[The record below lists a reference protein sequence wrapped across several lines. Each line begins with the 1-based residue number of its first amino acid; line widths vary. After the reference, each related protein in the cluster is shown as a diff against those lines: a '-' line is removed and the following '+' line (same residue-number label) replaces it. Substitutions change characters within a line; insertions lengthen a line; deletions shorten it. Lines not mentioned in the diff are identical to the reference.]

1 MTRFMI
7 SLLWHKMHFCIIIT
21 MRIYTLGF
29 YIHAAGQNVFYNS
42 NELSY
47 NIVKGLKILRRY
59 KQLLL

>member
-1 MTRFMI
+1 
-7 SLLWHKMHFCIIIT
+7 